1 MGLWVRSGQQGA
13 VGEGH
18 FSEGDA
24 TGRAE
29 GNRAGRG
36 AASENGAET
45 MGSGR
50 GGWGTEEEGGQ
61 TGDIGCASTH
71 ASSPY
76 KCEGKTSPTGH
87 AGKALLSS

>member
-1 MGLWVRSGQQGA
+1 MGLWVRPGQQGA

-24 TGRAE
+24 PGRAE
-29 GNRAGRG
+29 GDGAGRG

-50 GGWGTEEEGGQ
+50 GGWGTADEGGQ
-61 TGDIGCASTH
+61 TGDTGCVSTH
-71 ASSPY
+71 ASPSY
-76 KCEGKTSPTGH
+76 KSEGKTSPTGH

>member
-1 MGLWVRSGQQGA
+1 MGLWVRSGQLGA

-61 TGDIGCASTH
+61 TGDISCASTH